1 MSQRT
6 HVPRR
11 PCFFGHFIWQPTA
24 QCPYFEG
31 LKNPIL
37 ALSNGWDNLVVSWWE
52 FRLLGKQSDQ
62 TGKSLF
68 PAHCSNGGKNGNLA
82 LLGINCRLKRTP
94 NILAAKEAPFA
105 LLAWVCRR
113 RRHSCGRRSESRSN
127 FMRNP
132 QTPTP
137 EGQEPLSWSNSGWCS
152 SFASA
157 SAEIRSWKSRALRHL
172 SENIHFLLGFG
183 ASWGMFHCVSCE
195 QVIHQT
201 ICVLPISLFLRPAR

>member
-11 PCFFGHFIWQPTA
+11 PCFFWYFIWQTTA
-24 QCPYFEG
+24 QCPYFAG

-37 ALSNGWDNLVVSWWE
+37 ALLNGWNNLVVSLWE
-52 FRLLGKQSDQ
+52 LRLLGKQSDQ

-68 PAHCSNGGKNGNLA
+68 PALHCSNGGKNGNLA

-105 LLAWVCRR
+105 LLVRVCRR
-113 RRHSCGRRSESRSN
+113 RRHSCGGTWSESGSN

-132 QTPTP
+132 PTTP
-137 EGQEPLSWSNSGWCS
+137 EGQDSLSWS
-152 SFASA
+152 
-157 SAEIRSWKSRALRHL
+157 IRPFHL
-172 SENIHFLLGFG
+172 HLQ
-183 ASWGMFHCVSCE
+183 H
-195 QVIHQT
+195 
-201 ICVLPISLFLRPAR
+201 

>member
-1 MSQRT
+1 MFFFNDITCFVMIHMFSFFLLQMFLNVFWRNLFYLFHLFHMSEHT

-11 PCFFGHFIWQPTA
+11 PCFFWHFTWQPTA
-24 QCPYFEG
+24 HCPYFEG
-31 LKNPIL
+31 LKRPIL
-37 ALSNGWDNLVVSWWE
+37 AILNGRDNLVVSWWE

-68 PAHCSNGGKNGNLA
+68 PAHCSNGGKKGNLA

-105 LLAWVCRR
+105 LLARVCRR

-132 QTPTP
+132 PTTP
-137 EGQEPLSWSNSGWCS
+137 EGQRSPFSGQFVRQVDAPPL
-152 SFASA
+152 
-157 SAEIRSWKSRALRHL
+157 HL
-172 SENIHFLLGFG
+172 
-183 ASWGMFHCVSCE
+183 
-195 QVIHQT
+195 HQ
-201 ICVLPISLFLRPAR
+201 